1 MSGNYWQSSHYKQW
15 LLTEDFLIQ
24 ERSGDLQVISEEEYQ
39 KVMIFFANVIQ
50 AIGENLKMRQ
60 QVIATATVYFKRFYA
75 KHPLKSCD
83 PILLAPTCLFL
94 ATKVDEFG
102 LISPQRVL
110 QSVVQVLKSKFSY
123 AYPNEFPYR
132 SSHISECEFYLLELM
147 DCCLIV
153 YHPYRPLLQYAN
165 DLNAPVGETVVPLAW
180 RIVNDSYRTDVV
192 LLYAPFQV
200 ALACLHM
207 ACVMHNQENAAKGW
221 FADLNVDMDK
231 IIEITK
237 VILNLYELW
246 KSFDEKREVPELLL
260 KIPKAMLKG
269 ENPSG
274 RASAPIT
281 SN

>member
-1 MSGNYWQSSHYKQW
+1 MSGNFWQSSHYKQW
-15 LLTEDFLIQ
+15 LLTEEFLMR
-24 ERSGDLQVISEEEYQ
+24 ERSGDLQVLSEVDYQ
-39 KVMIFFANVIQ
+39 KIMIFFANVIQ

-102 LISPQRVL
+102 LISHQRVL
-110 QSVVQVLKSKFSY
+110 QSCVQVFKSKFSY
-123 AYPNEFPYR
+123 AFPNEFPYR
-132 SSHISECEFYLLELM
+132 SSNISECEFYLLELM

-153 YHPYRPLLQYAN
+153 YHPYRPLLQFAS
-165 DLNAPVGETVVPLAW
+165 DLGLSDALLPLAW

-192 LLYAPFQV
+192 LMYAPFQI

-207 ACVMHNQENAAKGW
+207 ACVIQNQENAAKQW
-221 FADLNVDMDK
+221 FAELNVDFEK

-237 VILNLYELW
+237 AILNLYELW
-246 KSFDEKREVPELLL
+246 KAFEEKREIPELLL
-260 KIPKAMLKG
+260 KMPKSILKG
-269 ENPSG
+269 DNQTG

-281 SN
+281 AN